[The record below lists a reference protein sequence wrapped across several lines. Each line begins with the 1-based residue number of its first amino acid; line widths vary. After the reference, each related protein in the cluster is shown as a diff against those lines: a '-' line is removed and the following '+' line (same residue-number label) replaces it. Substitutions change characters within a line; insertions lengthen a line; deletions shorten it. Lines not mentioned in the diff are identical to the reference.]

1 VSEASGTLSPQEARR
16 VYDRMGRW
24 LDTQAFYED
33 PATRDLVRHARFEAA
48 EAVFEFGCGTGRFA
62 RLLLSRHL
70 PPDARYRAWDVSPRM
85 VGLARARLA
94 AFAERAEVVLS
105 EGGPPL
111 SEPADSCDRFVSN
124 YVLDLLSESDIRAVV
139 GEARRM
145 LRPGGLLCLASLSAP
160 HGPFSRLLIAAW
172 SALHARSPRLTGGC
186 RPIDLLSFVSE
197 GEWKLRH
204 HGAFTPLGIPSESV
218 VAERT

>member
-1 VSEASGTLSPQEARR
+1 MSEVSATLSHQEARR

-33 PATRDLVRHARFEAA
+33 AATRDLVRHARFEAA

-62 RLLLSRHL
+62 QLLLSRHL
-70 PPDARYRAWDVSPRM
+70 PNDAGYRAWDVSPRM
-85 VGLARARLA
+85 VALARARLA
-94 AFAERAEVVLS
+94 GFAGRAEVVLS
-105 EGGPPL
+105 EGGAPV

-160 HGPFSRLLIAAW
+160 HGPFSRALMAVW
-172 SALHARSPRLTGGC
+172 SGLHARSPSLTGGC
-186 RPIDLLSFVSE
+186 RPIDLLSFVSD
-197 GEWKLRH
+197 GAWKVRH
-204 HGAFTPLGIPSESV
+204 HGAFTPLGIPSETV
-218 VAERT
+218 VAERS

>member
-1 VSEASGTLSPQEARR
+1 MSEVSTTLSHQEARS

-33 PATRDLVRHARFEAA
+33 AATGDLVRQARFEAA

-62 RLLLSRHL
+62 QLLLSQHL
-70 PPDARYRAWDVSPRM
+70 PPHARYRAWDVSPKM

-94 AFAERAEVVLS
+94 AFAGRAEIVLS
-105 EGGPPL
+105 EGGPPA

-124 YVLDLLSESDIRAVV
+124 YVLDLLSESDIRAVI

-160 HGPFSRLLIAAW
+160 HGPFSGALMAVW
-172 SALHARSPRLTGGC
+172 SALHARSPALTGGC
-186 RPIDLLSFVSE
+186 RPIDLLSFVND

-204 HGAFTPLGIPSESV
+204 HGAFTPLGIPSETI
-218 VAERT
+218 VAERA